1 MNKKDNN
8 DLRGLTGY
16 RARQAR
22 ETSPMSRV
30 LALALAVVVLGAFV
44 GVGMM
49 VWRSLRSGTTTTV
62 SSSSA
67 SSETSGSGDLQSLAG
82 RLFISLQSGDVDQP
96 AGTDPTPVKFEIKSG
111 EAAGVVADNLKQLNL
126 IKDPTLF
133 RLLLRV
139 QGADTKLEAG
149 TYELRQTMTAREIAA
164 ALQQGRTASL
174 NVTIPEGWRAEEIA
188 ALLASRGLVDQ
199 GEFMKL
205 VQTGEGFNYPFLPPA
220 SATGVRL
227 EGYLFPDT
235 YTFDVNKSGARVV
248 IDRMLKNFGDK
259 VGADIGTAAAKSDLG
274 SLQNVLA
281 LASIVEREAQI
292 ADERPHIA
300 GVYANRLKQGMKLD
314 ADPTV
319 QYAMGFD
326 KNRGTWWRPLTV
338 DDYKFDSPWNTYVNA
353 GLPPGPIANA
363 GVDAIKAA
371 LNPTPTQDLYF
382 VARKD
387 GSHVFAK
394 TLEEH
399 VRNINAQK

>member
-1 MNKKDNN
+1 MNRRDNN
-8 DLRGLTGY
+8 EPRGLTSY
-16 RARQAR
+16 RAREAR
-22 ETSPMSRV
+22 ETSPWRR
-30 LALALAVVVLGAFV
+30 LTALLLAVVVFAAFIGV
-44 GVGMM
+44 GVT
-49 VWRSLRSGTTTTV
+49 VWRGLRNGPTTTA
-62 SSSSA
+62 SSA
-67 SSETSGSGDLQSLAG
+67 PGAADASASGDLQSLAG

-111 EAAGVVADNLKQLNL
+111 EAAGTVADNLKQRGL

-149 TYELRQTMTAREIAA
+149 TYELRQTMTPREIAA
-164 ALQQGRTASL
+164 ALQQGRTSTV

-199 GEFMKL
+199 TEFMRL
-205 VQTGEGFNYPFLPPA
+205 VRTGEGFNYPFLPPA
-220 SATGVRL
+220 GANGVRL

-235 YTFDVNKSGARVV
+235 YTFDVSKSGARVV
-248 IDRMLKNFGDK
+248 IDRMLRNFGDRT
-259 VGADIGTAAAKSDLG
+259 GADIGATAAKSDLG

-292 ADERPHIA
+292 AEERPHIA

-326 KNRGTWWRPLTV
+326 TGRGTWWRPLTP
-338 DDYKFDSPWNTYVNA
+338 DDYRFDSPWNTYVNP

-363 GVDAIKAA
+363 GLDAIKAA
-371 LNPTPTQDLYF
+371 LNPMPTQDLYF
-382 VARKD
+382 VAQKD

-394 TLEEH
+394 TFEEH
-399 VRNINAQK
+399 VRNVNAQK

>member
-1 MNKKDNN
+1 MNKRDNN
-8 DLRGLTGY
+8 DMRGLTGY

-22 ETSPMSRV
+22 ETSPMRRL
-30 LALALAVVVLGAFV
+30 LALILAVVVLAAFV
-44 GVGMM
+44 GVGMT
-49 VWRSLRSGTTTTV
+49 VWRSLRASPTSTA
-62 SSSSA
+62 SSA
-67 SSETSGSGDLQSLAG
+67 SGSAEANASNDLQSLAG
-82 RLFISLQSGDVDQP
+82 RLFVSLQSGDVDQP

-111 EAAGVVADNLKQLNL
+111 EAAGTIADNLKQLNL

-133 RLLLRV
+133 RMLLRV
-139 QGADTKLEAG
+139 QGADTKLAAG
-149 TYELRQTMTAREIAA
+149 TYELRQTMTPREIAA
-164 ALQQGRTASL
+164 ALQQGRTASV

-199 GEFMKL
+199 AEFMKL
-205 VQTGEGFNYPFLPPA
+205 VQSGEGFDYPFLPPT
-220 SATGVRL
+220 SANGVRL

-259 VGADIGTAAAKSDLG
+259 TGPDIGSAAAKSELG
-274 SLQNVLA
+274 SLQKVLT
-281 LASIVEREAQI
+281 LASIVEREAQL
-292 ADERPHIA
+292 AEERPHIA
-300 GVYANRLKQGMKLD
+300 GVYANRLGQGMKLD

-319 QYAMGFD
+319 QYAMGYD
-326 KNRGTWWRPLTV
+326 KTRGTWWRPLTV
-338 DDYKFDSPWNTYVNA
+338 EDYRFDSPWNTYVNP

-363 GVDAIKAA
+363 GLEAIKAA

-394 TLEEH
+394 TFEEH
-399 VRNINAQK
+399 VRNVNAQK